1 MGVQRQQAGRS
12 RFRSDRGFT
21 MVALLVALS
30 VMAVIMSA
38 ILPVYST
45 IAKRERETELV
56 FRGQQYAR
64 AVALFQRKYGNALP
78 PSIDV
83 LLEQKFLRM
92 KYKDP
97 ITGDDFQVVGP
108 GSPELA
114 FALNAT
120 PTAGGQPGR
129 QGQQGQQGQQQG
141 RGAQPFGMSQSAA
154 VTAFGAQTGRS
165 AAPGQAPGGVLG
177 VVSKSPQTSLRLYN
191 GHDKYNEWVFLATQM
206 SVAAGTGGRAGRAGG
221 AGGAA
226 GRGGNQPQDGRGRG
240 GAGGRG
246 PGGGQQP
253 FGGPQQPF
261 GGPQQPFGGGQPQGP
276 RGGRF

>member
-1 MGVQRQQAGRS
+1 
-12 RFRSDRGFT
+12 

-38 ILPVYST
+38 VLPVYST

-64 AVALFQRKYGNALP
+64 AVSLFQRKYGNALP

-120 PTAGGQPGR
+120 PTTGGQP
-129 QGQQGQQGQQQG
+129 GQQGQQQG
-141 RGAQPFGMSQSAA
+141 RGGQNAQPFGMNPPAA
-154 VTAFGAQTGRS
+154 VTAFTAQTGRS

-177 VVSKSPQTSLRLYN
+177 VVSKSTATSVRLYN
-191 GHDKYNEWVFLATQM
+191 GHDKYNEWVFIATQM

-221 AGGAA
+221 TGGAA

-240 GAGGRG
+240 AGGRG
-246 PGGGQQP
+246 PLGGPQQQP

-261 GGPQQPFGGGQPQGP
+261 GGPQQPFGGAPPAGP
-276 RGGRF
+276 RGGGPPRF